1 MQDNDVMRLEGV
13 LLTSDAQVLCVMNQV
28 LDNFEI
34 ETEVCTESNS
44 AVEAV
49 SSRKLDTL
57 IVDWSEHEQPAQ
69 VLSAMRQSQENAK
82 STVLVMVNGAPEMQ
96 AANRAGA
103 NFIMHKPINFEQAT
117 RCLRA
122 AYGAML
128 QQRRRAARY
137 PVDIPVTAK
146 VTGTGKV
153 EGKIA
158 DLSEG
163 GLAFHSKQTI
173 QVGQELSFELRL
185 PGTSSLLHIT
195 AKVVNTDGRGRAGV
209 CFTSVPAGE
218 MAALKQWLS
227 SRLARMMDRQVFTDY
242 TNRLN

>member
-1 MQDNDVMRLEGV
+1 MEDNDVMRLEGV

-28 LDNFEI
+28 LDNLEI
-34 ETEVCTESNS
+34 ETEVCTEPNS
-44 AVEAV
+44 ALDAV

-57 IVDWSEHEQPAQ
+57 IVDWNSGDHSEQ
-69 VLSAMRQSQENAK
+69 VLSAMRKSQENAR
-82 STVLVMVNGAPEMQ
+82 STVLVMVNDAPEMQ

-137 PVDIPVTAK
+137 PVDIPITAK
-146 VTGTGKV
+146 VTGAGKV
-153 EGKIA
+153 EGKIT

-163 GLAFHSKQTI
+163 GLAFHSKQI
-173 QVGQELSFELRL
+173 MQVGQEVSFELRL
-185 PGTSSLLHIT
+185 PGTSSLIHIT
-195 AKVVNTDGRGRAGV
+195 ARVVNTDGRGRAGV
-209 CFTSVPAGE
+209 CFTTMPASE
-218 MAALKQWLS
+218 LAALKQWLS
-227 SRLARMMDRQVFTDY
+227 NRLTRLMDHQIFTDY